1 MTKYNLIEDTY
12 GDNWAKTSADKY
24 LDSSFCTI
32 EYANEK
38 KLQQDHPCLI
48 QLIRD
53 KYLLQPASKEL
64 PYVLNHPE
72 TIDPSNGQAND
83 IREILKNKTKGF
95 FAESGG
101 FNGEFLSNTFFMER
115 YLDWNG
121 LLIEADQKSFSKLLS
136 RNRKAFS
143 LPNCISTKPYP
154 IKVLFNGP
162 NNAGGLIVETLEAN
176 NNTSKSRDE
185 DNNDSVYT
193 VQCFPFYSIL
203 LAVGRTDVDYF
214 GLDVEGSEYKILETI
229 PWHKVNI
236 KTMTVEW
243 NHIPEG
249 EPALT
254 RLMESNNYKKFRMIS
269 LNYSREVIYVHESV
283 VVRK

>member
-1 MTKYNLIEDTY
+1 MVMNINNQMTTVAEGPLSLTKYILMENTY
-12 GDNWAKTSADKY
+12 GDNWSKTPADKY

-64 PYVLNHPE
+64 PYVLDHPE

-95 FAESGG
+95 FVESGG
-101 FNGEFLSNTFFMER
+101 FDGEFLSNTFFMER

-154 IKVLFNGP
+154 IKVLFNVP

-176 NNTSKSRDE
+176 NNTSKCRE
-185 DNNDSVYT
+185 DNNESVYT

-236 KTMTVEW
+236 KVY
-243 NHIPEG
+243 IDI
-249 EPALT
+249 
-254 RLMESNNYKKFRMIS
+254 YS
-269 LNYSREVIYVHESV
+269 LLD
-283 VVRK
+283 